1 LRIVER
7 ESEESAREVLPRV
20 RARGEVEEEDPVLRD
35 AIEKTSSLPPKPNS
49 LPPQL
54 DRFVPLSDHIT
65 DNCRMDDIAAKSKKS
80 FRYIQNTKVFPE
92 DFNLYQHS
100 ACRLTEN
107 FLPFLQIFG
116 KNV

>member
-54 DRFVPLSDHIT
+54 DRFIPLRSPYSIIALYP
-65 DNCRMDDIAAKSKKS
+65 NNAKYMDSCLMNKTTKSLISMNFPNTS
-80 FRYIQNTKVFPE
+80 FKLLIGPSF
-92 DFNLYQHS
+92 F
-100 ACRLTEN
+100 C
-107 FLPFLQIFG
+107 
-116 KNV
+116 